1 MGASQMTKTRSNK
14 PQTMKTSA
22 LENQIGK
29 RAWREMTVLT
39 VIAVTLLF
47 TSAAVAQMPKSPWK
61 KAAPFPEPD
70 EELYGVA
77 CNGKMYV
84 IGGWKDGNARGANYE
99 YDPATDK
106 WTKKKFMPRPAHH
119 SALASYNGKIYVSG
133 GFIPPQNTN
142 VPLGG
147 AWQPIDDVWEYDPA
161 ADSWRSLA
169 PMPIKRG
176 AAVAV
181 EVGGKI
187 YVIGGATTV
196 EGSNESFTLSN
207 GAAVTGSPSPI
218 PQFFTFFGPARVLST
233 NQVYDPA
240 TNKWETRKP
249 MSVPR
254 NHIFAG
260 VVNNK
265 IYVIGGRTGSA
276 YIMTAT
282 NTNVVEEYDPAT
294 DTWTGPLQRMPTA
307 RSGGG
312 YATDGRRIYCAGGEV
327 ATSQLAGAFRA
338 VEAYEP
344 ATNTWSILPSMP
356 IPRHGVAGAM
366 IGNEFH
372 LVSGMMQTAG
382 AMTFMDPQLTT
393 YTAVHD
399 VLDLKALPNAPASAP
414 SNGPAES
421 SETGN

>member
-1 MGASQMTKTRSNK
+1 
-14 PQTMKTSA
+14 MKTSA
-22 LENQIGK
+22 LENETSRRPSCS
-29 RAWREMTVLT
+29 RAILA
-39 VIAVTLLF
+39 VITASLLF
-47 TSAAVAQMPKSPWK
+47 TTAAFAQMPKSPWK

-77 CNGKMYV
+77 CKGKMYV

-106 WTKKKFMPRPAHH
+106 WTKKASMPRPAHH
-119 SALASYNGKIYVSG
+119 AALASVNNKIYVSG

-147 AWQPIDDVWEYDPA
+147 AWQPIDDVWEYDPG

-169 PMPIKRG
+169 PMPTKRG
-176 AAVAV
+176 SAVAA

-196 EGSNESFTLSN
+196 EGSNESWTLSN
-207 GAAVTGSPSPI
+207 GAAGATTPPTI

-233 NQVYDPA
+233 NEVYDPA
-240 TNKWETRKP
+240 TNKWERRKP

-276 YIMTAT
+276 FIMTAT
-282 NTNVVEEYDPAT
+282 NTNVVEEYDPAS
-294 DTWTGPLQRMPTA
+294 DNWAGPLQRMPTA

-312 YATDGRRIYCAGGEV
+312 YGSDGRRIYCAGGEV

-356 IPRHGVAGAM
+356 IPRHGVAGAV

-382 AMTFMDPQLTT
+382 ALTFMDPQLTT

-399 VLDLKALPNAPASAP
+399 ILDLKALPNASASAA
-414 SNGPAES
+414 STASAAS

>member
-1 MGASQMTKTRSNK
+1 
-14 PQTMKTSA
+14 MKTSA
-22 LENQIGK
+22 LKNQMIT
-29 RAWREMTVLT
+29 RASRSGAILT
-39 VIAVTLLF
+39 LILTSLF
-47 TSAAVAQMPKSPWK
+47 CTTAAFAQMPKSPWK

-84 IGGWKDGNARGANYE
+84 IGGWKDGSARGANYE

-106 WTKKKFMPRPAHH
+106 WTKKTFMPRPAHH

-147 AWQPIDDVWEYDPA
+147 AWQPIDNVWEYDPA

-169 PMPIKRG
+169 PMPTKRG
-176 AAVAV
+176 AAVAA

-233 NQVYDPA
+233 TEVYDPA

-294 DTWTGPLQRMPTA
+294 DMWTGPLQRMPTA

-312 YATDGRRIYCAGGEV
+312 YGTDGRRIYCAGGEV

-356 IPRHGVAGAM
+356 VPRHGVAGAM
-366 IGNEFH
+366 IGTDFH

-414 SNGPAES
+414 NNAPAES
-421 SETGN
+421 SETGD

>member
-1 MGASQMTKTRSNK
+1 M
-14 PQTMKTSA
+14 MKTSA
-22 LENQIGK
+22 WEN
-29 RAWREMTVLT
+29 EMNKSASRTKAILALAT
-39 VIAVTLLF
+39 ATLLF
-47 TSAAVAQMPKSPWK
+47 SSTALAQMPKSPWK

-84 IGGWKDGNARGANYE
+84 IGGWDDGKARGANYE

-106 WTKKKFMPRPAHH
+106 WTKKTSMPRKAHH
-119 SALASYNGKIYVSG
+119 AALASYNGKIYVFG
-133 GFIPPQNTN
+133 GFVPPENTN

-147 AWQPIDDVWEYDPA
+147 AWQPIDNAWEYDPA
-161 ADSWRSLA
+161 ADSWRSIA
-169 PMPIKRG
+169 PLPGKRG
-176 AAVAV
+176 SAVAV
-181 EVGGKI
+181 EAGGKI
-187 YVIGGATTV
+187 YVIGGTTTV
-196 EGSNESFTLSN
+196 EGSKESWTLSS
-207 GAAVTGSPSPI
+207 GAASSPQSVEP
-218 PQFFTFFGPARVLST
+218 FFTFFGPARVLTT
-233 NQVYDPA
+233 NDVYDPA
-240 TNKWETRKP
+240 TNKWEHRKP

-260 VVNNK
+260 AVNGK

-312 YATDGRRIYCAGGEV
+312 YCTDGRRIYCAGGEV
-327 ATSQLAGAFRA
+327 ATTQLAGAFRA

-356 IPRHGVAGAM
+356 IPRHGVAGAL
-366 IGNEFH
+366 IGTDFH

-399 VLDLKALPNAPASAP
+399 VLDLKLVTNTPASATGETSDAGPP
-414 SNGPAES
+414 SSG
-421 SETGN
+421 GGQ

>member
-1 MGASQMTKTRSNK
+1 
-14 PQTMKTSA
+14 MKTSA
-22 LENQIGK
+22 LENRMGK
-29 RAWREMTVLT
+29 CASRSMAILAVIIASLLLTTVGL
-39 VIAVTLLF
+39 
-47 TSAAVAQMPKSPWK
+47 AQMPKSPWK

-84 IGGWKDGNARGANYE
+84 IGGWDDGKARGANYE

-106 WTKKKFMPRPAHH
+106 WTKKASMPRKAHH
-119 SALASYNGKIYVSG
+119 AALASYNGKIYVCG
-133 GFIPPQNTN
+133 GFVPPENTN

-147 AWQPIDDVWEYDPA
+147 AWQPIDNAWEYDPA

-169 PMPIKRG
+169 PLPGKRG

-181 EVGGKI
+181 EAGGKI

-196 EGSNESFTLSN
+196 EGSKEPWTLSS
-207 GAAVTGSPSPI
+207 GAATSPQSVSP
-218 PQFFTFFGPARVLST
+218 FFTFFGPARVLTT
-233 NQVYDPA
+233 NDVYDPA
-240 TNKWETRKP
+240 TNKWESRKP

-260 VVNNK
+260 AVNGK

-294 DTWTGPLQRMPTA
+294 DTWSGPLQRMPTA

-312 YATDGRRIYCAGGEV
+312 YGTDGRRIYCAGGEV

-356 IPRHGVAGAM
+356 IPRHGVAGAV
-366 IGNEFH
+366 IGTDFH

-382 AMTFMDPQLTT
+382 ALTFMDPQLTT

-399 VLDLKALPNAPASAP
+399 VLELKALPNAPASAP

>member
-1 MGASQMTKTRSNK
+1 
-14 PQTMKTSA
+14 MKTSA

-29 RAWREMTVLT
+29 RAQRGTAILAL
-39 VIAVTLLF
+39 IATSLLL
-47 TSAAVAQMPKSPWK
+47 TSAVLAQMPKSPWK

-99 YDPATDK
+99 YDPVTDK
-106 WTKKKFMPRPAHH
+106 WTKKASMPRPAHH
-119 SALASYNGKIYVSG
+119 SALASFNGKIYVSG
-133 GFIPPQNTN
+133 GFVPPQNTN

-147 AWQPIDDVWEYDPA
+147 AWQPIDDVWEYDPV

-169 PMPIKRG
+169 PMPTKRG
-176 AAVAV
+176 AAVAA

-187 YVIGGATTV
+187 YVIGGVTTV
-196 EGSNESFTLSN
+196 DGSNESWTLSN
-207 GAAVTGSPSPI
+207 GAAVTTTPSTI
-218 PQFFTFFGPARVLST
+218 PQFFTFFGPTQVLSI

-240 TNKWETRKP
+240 TNKWESRKP

-260 VVNNK
+260 AINGK

-276 YIMTAT
+276 FIMTAT

-294 DTWTGPLQRMPTA
+294 DTWSGPLQRMPTA

-312 YATDGRRIYCAGGEV
+312 YGTDGRRIYCAGGEV
-327 ATSQLAGAFRA
+327 TTSQLNGAFRA

-344 ATNTWSILPSMP
+344 ATNTWTILPSMP
-356 IPRHGVAGAM
+356 IPRHGVAGAV
-366 IGNEFH
+366 IGTEFH

-382 AMTFMDPQLTT
+382 ALTFMDPQLTT

-399 VLDLKALPNAPASAP
+399 VLDLQALPNAPASATAATT
-414 SNGPAES
+414 NAPAAS
-421 SETGN
+421 SEDGN

>member
-1 MGASQMTKTRSNK
+1 
-14 PQTMKTSA
+14 MKISA

-39 VIAVTLLF
+39 VIAVSLLF
-47 TSAAVAQMPKSPWK
+47 TNAAVAQMPKSPWK

-106 WTKKKFMPRPAHH
+106 WTKKAFMPRPAHH
-119 SALASYNGKIYVSG
+119 SALASYKGKIYVSG
-133 GFIPPQNTN
+133 GFIPPPNTN

-161 ADSWRSLA
+161 ADSWRLLA
-169 PMPIKRG
+169 PMPTKRG
-176 AAVAV
+176 AAVAA

-196 EGSNESFTLSN
+196 EGSNESWTLSN
-207 GAAVTGSPSPI
+207 GAAATGSPPPTI

-233 NQVYDPA
+233 NEVYDPA

-260 VVNNK
+260 AVNGK

-276 YIMTAT
+276 FIMTAT
-282 NTNVVEEYDPAT
+282 NTNVVEEYDPAA
-294 DTWTGPLQRMPTA
+294 DIWTGPLQRMPTA

-312 YATDGRRIYCAGGEV
+312 YGTDGRRIYCAGGEV
-327 ATSQLAGAFRA
+327 TTSQLNGAFRA
-338 VEAYEP
+338 VEAYDP

-356 IPRHGVAGAM
+356 IPRHGVAGAV
-366 IGNEFH
+366 INNEFH

-382 AMTFMDPQLTT
+382 ALTFMDPQLTT

-399 VLDLKALPNAPASAP
+399 ILDLKALPNAPTSATNAT
-414 SNGPAES
+414 SNAPAAS